1 MDPHGQTGR
10 DGASLPRGAW
20 PPTRSIRRN
29 GVLTGEKQTARFAH
43 RHNFA
48 RAVGRT
54 GVWDNAAA
62 KTFWA
67 TMKVGF
73 YDRYLWPSRAA
84 AKLAA
89 SEWIEWVYNR
99 RRRHL
104 ALGMISPVD
113 YENRSTP
120 TAQAA

>member
-1 MDPHGQTGR
+1 MQ
-10 DGASLPRGAW
+10 L
-20 PPTRSIRRN
+20 
-29 GVLTGEKQTARFAH
+29 ARFAH
-43 RHNFA
+43 RHNLA
-48 RAVGRT
+48 RSVGRT
-54 GVWDNAAA
+54 CVCWDNAAA
-62 KTFWA
+62 ESFWA
-67 TMKVGF
+67 TLKVEF